1 MLAKV
6 TLIYVFL
13 FQSTVICYLLCVFEC
28 KNGIEKISSYFLM
41 KKHTQQARKM
51 LLMVNK

>member
-6 TLIYVFL
+6 AQIYVGFFL

-28 KNGIEKISSYFLM
+28 ENGIEKISCFF
-41 KKHTQQARKM
+41 
-51 LLMVNK
+51 